1 MEIQEIRSQIDE
13 IDKQIVNLVVK
24 RMKMALQAA
33 EYKQAHQLPLLDRK
47 REREILVQTAELAG
61 EEYAGY
67 AKVLFSTLF
76 DLSKSYQNRILVHKG
91 KLADEIAAA
100 LVNTAK
106 QFPSKA
112 VVACQGIEGAY
123 SQMACDRIFS
133 LPNILYFR
141 HFEGVFQAVQNGLCR
156 YGILPIEN
164 SSYGSV
170 TMVYDLMKKYDF
182 HIAKSLKMLISH
194 SLLAKPDT
202 RMDMIKE
209 IVSHEQAI
217 GQCSEFLRGH
227 KDIKITVCENTAI
240 AAQMVANSDR
250 TDIAAISSKNCADL
264 YGLTVLNDSIQNSEI
279 NYTRFICI
287 SKELEIYPGADKI
300 SLMLTLPHRPGS
312 LYTTIAKFAALG
324 LNLTKLES
332 RPIPGKDFEFMFYF
346 DFDASIYS
354 DEVIRLLCD
363 LEAGPDQF
371 EFLGS
376 YSEI

>member
-324 LNLTKLES
+324 LNLTK
-332 RPIPGKDFEFMFYF
+332 
-346 DFDASIYS
+346 
-354 DEVIRLLCD
+354 
-363 LEAGPDQF
+363 
-371 EFLGS
+371 
-376 YSEI
+376 